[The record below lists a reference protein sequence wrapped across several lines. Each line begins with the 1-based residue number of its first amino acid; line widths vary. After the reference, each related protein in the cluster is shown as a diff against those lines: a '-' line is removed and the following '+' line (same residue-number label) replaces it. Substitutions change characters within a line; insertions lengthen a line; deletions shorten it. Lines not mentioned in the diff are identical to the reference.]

1 YSWAQQVSS
10 KIQGPQQAQ
19 PNFRKHSFEFFPEAV
34 SEKKL
39 FCCSSVSI
47 MHLPCFFTE
56 VNIKFSSKGNNVR
69 RSMISTWPG
78 NFFAAAFAQYTPIP
92 YVTIQQLAPSF
103 IFSSLAER
111 IIFALPNGKI

>member
-1 YSWAQQVSS
+1 MGTAGKFKDPRTSTGAS
-10 KIQGPQQAQ
+10 K
-19 PNFRKHSFEFFPEAV
+19 FRKHSFEILPASASAKE
-34 SEKKL
+34 L

-69 RSMISTWPG
+69 RSIISTWPG

-111 IIFALPNGKI
+111 SEEHT